1 MMPGPTVIYA
11 CPACG
16 QLARL
21 CTLGSGNTF
30 GARWWTDGK
39 MEAPM
44 LPRMPEIAHCQGC
57 GGFYWLDKDREIGT
71 ISNSWD
77 LLLAPEEARP
87 VPDEWRRAPMIDLL
101 DEQELMSA
109 INSRAASGVRRE
121 RKLRILLWWKGND
134 RFREKYDRASQ
145 RRLAQDEP
153 LKAGLRAVP
162 ARQYEAPALEHRA
175 NMERLHA
182 ILEAREPKMR
192 LMKAELAREL
202 GLFEECLALL
212 APPFRK
218 QFRTA
223 AELIRGLADQGIAAV
238 AEIRD

>member
-1 MMPGPTVIYA
+1 
-11 CPACG
+11 
-16 QLARL
+16 
-21 CTLGSGNTF
+21 
-30 GARWWTDGK
+30 
-39 MEAPM
+39 M

-57 GGFYWLDKDREIGT
+57 GGFYWLDRAREIGT
-71 ISNSWD
+71 IPSS
-77 LLLAPEEARP
+77 LHLMLTPEEARQ
-87 VPDEWRRAPMIDLL
+87 VPDEWTRAPMIHVL

-109 INSRAASGVRRE
+109 VNSPAATDVRRE

-134 RFREKYDRASQ
+134 RFREKDDRAPHG
-145 RRLAQDEP
+145 RPAPDEP

-162 ARQYEAPALEHRA
+162 ARQYEAPTQVHRA

-182 ILEAREPKMR
+182 ILQAKEPKMR

-212 APPFRK
+212 APPFPK
-218 QFRTA
+218 EFWTA

-238 AEIRD
+238 AEITD